1 MSKTTTVTTSYT
13 TDIELNGYHIPDAY
27 HIISITA
34 GRTQQQMERVKVNGT
49 DVVHRFRR
57 TVVRAYSNLTF
68 TIVLRYNVRS
78 STSCGYSWYDFDSP
92 IYLDITVT
100 NTAGTSSGF
109 TSITG
114 VQVATQYYC
123 GEGNLHSGDQY
134 FYANSMSSQSF
145 TLGQQKTLTFSY
157 YNGKEIDTPTS
168 PTQEEKFRVFFL
180 FTDPDGVNRSAPDI
194 TVKPE
199 YHSLADTSLYV
210 NQTLTGTRVVNNVT
224 LSDNTVQE
232 Y

>member
-1 MSKTTTVTTSYT
+1 MSKTTTVTRSYT
-13 TDIELNGYHIPDAY
+13 TDVELNGFHIPDAY

-34 GRTQQQMERVKVNGT
+34 GRTQQQMERVIVNGT
-49 DVVHRFRR
+49 NVVHRFKR
-57 TVVRAYSNLTF
+57 TVVKANSNLTF

-78 STSCGYSWYDFDSP
+78 STSCGDSWYDFDSP

-114 VQVATQYYC
+114 VDVATQYYC
-123 GEGNLHSGDQY
+123 GEGNLHSGNQY
-134 FYANSMSSQSF
+134 WYANSLDNQSF
-145 TLGQQKTLTFSY
+145 TLGQRKTLTFSY
-157 YNGKEIDTPTS
+157 YNQKAIDTPTS
-168 PTQEEKFRVFFL
+168 PPQTEKFRVFFM
-180 FTDPDGVNRSAPDI
+180 FTDPDGVYRDVPDI
-194 TVKPE
+194 TVEPE

-210 NQTLTGTRVVNNVT
+210 NQTLTGTRVVNGQV
-224 LSDNTVQE
+224 LSDTTVQE